1 MRKGRMR
8 AIGVGAA
15 LAALLIHA
23 PAQAACTVTTVS
35 VAFGAYDPTT
45 GTADDSVGSATAQ
58 CKRNDPA
65 PNIAL
70 STGGSGTY
78 SPRRMTGGVW
88 TLNYNLYTNVA
99 RTIVFGDG
107 TGGTATVNP
116 PGVNVPGNTDYTAT
130 IYGRIPALQNVGA
143 GGYTDTITVTVTW

>member
-1 MRKGRMR
+1 MVAAACG
-8 AIGVGAA
+8 IA
-15 LAALLIHA
+15 LAPV

-35 VAFGAYDPTT
+35 VAFGAYDPTS
-45 GTADDSVGSATAQ
+45 GTPDDTAGSATAR

-70 STGGSGTY
+70 STGGSGTFF
-78 SPRRMTGGVW
+78 PRRMTGGTW
-88 TLNYNLYTNVA
+88 TLNYNLYTNAA

-116 PGVNVPGNTDYTAT
+116 PGVDVPGRTDYMAT

-143 GGYTDTITVTVTW
+143 ATYNDTVIVTVTW